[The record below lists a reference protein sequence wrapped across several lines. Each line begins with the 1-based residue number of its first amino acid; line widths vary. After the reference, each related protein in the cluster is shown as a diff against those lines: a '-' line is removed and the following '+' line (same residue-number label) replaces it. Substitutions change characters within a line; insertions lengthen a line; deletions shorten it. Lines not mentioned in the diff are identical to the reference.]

1 MSELKKLA
9 AKKQRLATNRIEA
22 VISFLEQDSN
32 PVPDEVLNDLAD
44 ILSKAQGDQMDALMI
59 MGEYLNDL
67 EERILHLS
75 IPNN

>member
-67 EERILHLS
+67 EEQILHLS